1 MRPGTPANGG
11 AGNTAARPLN
21 MRAAP
26 CISTGWSARYQREYY
41 KNNKKKINKK
51 RQIDE
56 AIDPEKIE
64 RRLSYNRTYY
74 KKHRK
79 RLLGMRA
86 ERYRKMKT
94 LQNKDTKK
102 SGLQNL
108 T

>member
-1 MRPGTPANGG
+1 MRRMAKESYYERNRE
-11 AGNTAARPLN
+11 ARC
-21 MRAAP
+21 A
-26 CISTGWSARYQREYY
+26 YQREYY
-41 KNNKKKINKK
+41 KNNKENINKK

-64 RRLSYNRTYY
+64 RRLRYNRDYY

-86 ERYRKMKT
+86 ERYKKLKR
-94 LQNKDTKK
+94 LRNKDTKK